1 MLVCLLSFTFLY
13 VFITCIA
20 AFVRNKL
27 MMMMMMITSQFA
39 VNIRTVWSTCSSV
52 QHSVDQYRNQLM
64 KCQKSFLANAQV
76 SLSMLYSAPVLQCC

>member
-27 MMMMMMITSQFA
+27 MMMMIG
-39 VNIRTVWSTCSSV
+39 
-52 QHSVDQYRNQLM
+52 
-64 KCQKSFLANAQV
+64 
-76 SLSMLYSAPVLQCC
+76 LYSVSGFGIDDWWSVIDSVNRGVIYSTKHGRPFIAQTATHQ

>member
-27 MMMMMMITSQFA
+27 MMMMITFWERCGRHPDP
-39 VNIRTVWSTCSSV
+39 NP
-52 QHSVDQYRNQLM
+52 D
-64 KCQKSFLANAQV
+64 
-76 SLSMLYSAPVLQCC
+76 